1 MASRRYAADNFKYA
15 ACSRFEKEGIGQL
28 ALIANIQIVLRFK
41 LCFTETR
48 VRVWVRVRVKVRV
61 RVRVR

>member
-1 MASRRYAADNFKYA
+1 MASRRYAADDLKYA

-41 LCFTETR
+41 LCFTAGLGLGSSNSQWII
-48 VRVWVRVRVKVRV
+48 VVPDQ
-61 RVRVR
+61 